1 MWLRMTSRTAGSWIV
16 IAVFG
21 ISGAWHLISPASF
34 EWLMPPFLPFH
45 QELIVVS
52 GVAELVSA
60 FGLLFRWSFAPALTV
75 ATLVAV
81 WVANWWWAIDVLDSA
96 QGWIIAL
103 AWVRLPFQI
112 PLALWAWRSPG
123 NRFSKAVK
131 TLD

>member
-1 MWLRMTSRTAGSWIV
+1 MWARMKSRKPGSWVV

-21 ISGAWHLISPASF
+21 LSGVWHLISPGSF

-60 FGLLFRWSFAPALTV
+60 FGLLFRWSLAPVFTV
-75 ATLVAV
+75 ATLAAV

-96 QGWIIAL
+96 QGWTIAL
-103 AWVRLPFQI
+103 AWARLPFQI
-112 PLALWAWRSPG
+112 PLILWAWRSPG